1 MSSRLR
7 SGVVWRISLT
17 WNRDDLPKMVTT
29 GARLMRSSCMLGSDS
44 GGRSLWWVLPKAAM
58 RLTPNS

>member
-29 GARLMRSSCMLGSDS
+29 GARLMRSSCMLGSAS
-44 GGRSLWWVLPKAAM
+44 GGRSL
-58 RLTPNS
+58 